1 MRRPQASGK
10 LRKRGQRPLTVT
22 RKALLVGKSD
32 HMYRQMIANFF
43 ALSARFVSGR
53 NRLANL
59 LGVSGP
65 QWTMI
70 MAIAECSPEPGTRAS
85 ALAERMNVSRPFV
98 ASETANLIRR
108 GLIQRR
114 PDPTDA
120 RGALLTLTDK
130 STDQIQRIVPT
141 IQLQNDIGFGRFSRQ
156 QFQQFCRMLEIL
168 LEDSATALDAVD
180 QMKFDRPALRSRRI
194 RRGVAS

>member
-1 MRRPQASGK
+1 MRRPQASGRA
-10 LRKRGQRPLTVT
+10 RKRGQRPLTVT

-43 ALSARFVSGR
+43 ALSVRFESGR

-85 ALAERMNVSRPFV
+85 VLADRMNVSRPFV
-98 ASETANLIRR
+98 ASETAKLIRR
-108 GLIQRR
+108 GLVLRR
-114 PDPTDA
+114 PDPADA
-120 RGALLTLTDK
+120 RSALLTLTDK
-130 STDQIQRIVPT
+130 SANQIKRLAPT
-141 IQLQNDIGFGRFSRQ
+141 IQLQNDIGFRRFSRK

-168 LEDSATALDAVD
+168 LEDSATALDMVD
-180 QMKFDRPALRSRRI
+180 QMKYDVPPIRSRRSW
-194 RRGVAS
+194 RNRAP